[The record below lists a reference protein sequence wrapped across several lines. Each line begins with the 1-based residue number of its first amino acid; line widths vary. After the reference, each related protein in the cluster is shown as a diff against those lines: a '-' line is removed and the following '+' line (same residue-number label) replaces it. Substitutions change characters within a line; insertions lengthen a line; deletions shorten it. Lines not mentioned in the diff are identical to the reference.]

1 MKRVFLAV
9 TFAAFAHSA
18 FAGLTYK
25 VDSASTGFRDS
36 MTSGVAEVEGKNFR
50 FNVTKGDAAIF
61 PDSSFVISQNGGR
74 TLVVADPGTKTYYE
88 LSLDQISGG
97 AGAILQQMGGMVKFD
112 IVNPKVSV
120 RDLGAGEKIE
130 GYATTHKNM
139 DTSYDMSLD
148 VMGQKMTIGMS
159 MSTESWVTDQIPL
172 DFASF
177 LQTAD
182 LHTGFDAIDKL
193 IAAQTK
199 GLSGFPLKQVASIH
213 IVQNGATMD
222 MKTTTTISGIEKKS
236 FPASEFAVPDGFR
249 KTENPIDKM
258 MKAMGGMKQ

>member
-1 MKRVFLAV
+1 MKRAILAV
-9 TFAAFAHSA
+9 ALTAMAHGA

-25 VDSASTGFRDS
+25 VNSASTGFRDS
-36 MTSGVAEVEGKNFR
+36 TTAGVAEVEGKSFR
-50 FNVTKGDAAIF
+50 FNVSKGDGAIF

-88 LSLDQISGG
+88 LSLEQISGG
-97 AGAILQQMGGMVKFD
+97 VGSILQQMGGTVKFD
-112 IVNPKVSV
+112 ILNPKVSV

-130 GYATTHKNM
+130 GYATMHKNM

-182 LHTGFDAIDKL
+182 LHTGFDVIDKL
-193 IAAQTK
+193 IAAQVK
-199 GLSGFPLKQVASIH
+199 GLNGFPLKQIASIH
-213 IVQNGATMD
+213 VSQNGTTMD
-222 MKTTTTISGIEKKS
+222 MKTTTTISDIEKKS
-236 FPASEFAVPDGFR
+236 FPASEFVVPPGFQ
-249 KTENPIDKM
+249 KTDNPIEKM
-258 MKAMGGMKQ
+258 MKAMGGMTK